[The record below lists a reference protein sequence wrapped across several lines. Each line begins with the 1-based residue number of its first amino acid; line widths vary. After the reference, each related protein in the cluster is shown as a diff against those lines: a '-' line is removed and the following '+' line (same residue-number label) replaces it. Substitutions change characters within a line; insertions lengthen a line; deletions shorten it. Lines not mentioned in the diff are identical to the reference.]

1 MFTESPR
8 LEGTHGDHWV
18 QPLVPPWIT
27 QNQTLCLRVVFERPL
42 NSGKS
47 GFFGRLSNI
56 FVSPNIM
63 EPKPAHW
70 SLSCGSTSTEEWG
83 NPFPQPVCAIT
94 YILCIS
100 LSAIQV
106 LNFPINIKG
115 QNKKNIFLSVWL
127 SSCTLLKE
135 ENNQMSVPTFK
146 GRPIY
151 GSLITPTVMP
161 LF

>member
-83 NPFPQPVCAIT
+83 NPFPQPVCAVT

-115 QNKKNIFLSVWL
+115 QNKKNIFYQFDFPHAPCWKKRTTKCLCQHL
-127 SSCTLLKE
+127 RE
-135 ENNQMSVPTFK
+135 DQFM
-146 GRPIY
+146 GA
-151 GSLITPTVMP
+151 
-161 LF
+161 

>member
-1 MFTESPR
+1 
-8 LEGTHGDHWV
+8 
-18 QPLVPPWIT
+18 
-27 QNQTLCLRVVFERPL
+27 
-42 NSGKS
+42 
-47 GFFGRLSNI
+47 
-56 FVSPNIM
+56 M

-115 QNKKNIFLSVWL
+115 QNKKTFFISLTFLMHPAERREQPNVCANI
-127 SSCTLLKE
+127 
-135 ENNQMSVPTFK
+135 
-146 GRPIY
+146 
-151 GSLITPTVMP
+151 
-161 LF
+161 